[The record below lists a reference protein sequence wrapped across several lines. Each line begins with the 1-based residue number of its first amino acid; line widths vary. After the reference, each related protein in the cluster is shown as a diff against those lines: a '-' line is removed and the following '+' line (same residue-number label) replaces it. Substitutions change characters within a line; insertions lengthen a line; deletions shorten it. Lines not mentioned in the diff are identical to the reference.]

1 MKETLQMLSAK
12 DKRKDELSDGFGIDL
27 QESADAL
34 MKAADEAAEQA
45 TNEMTT
51 RAIQDTLDVHGDE
64 MRLKAKPIALH
75 QKARVDDD
83 DVRGKI

>member
-1 MKETLQMLSAK
+1 
-12 DKRKDELSDGFGIDL
+12 
-27 QESADAL
+27 

-51 RAIQDTLDVHGDE
+51 KAIQDTLDVHGDE
-64 MRLKAKPIALH
+64 MKLKAKPIALH
-75 QKARVDDD
+75 QKAKADDD